1 MIDKI
6 IESNKTLKIRKR
18 SNKTKLIKQMAEK
31 KHQKHTKL
39 SKPNYGFFGRN
50 EWAIIGT
57 PCGNI
62 QQLAYKITERL
73 AEKYTLSY
81 VDADHKNAD
90 EAAVNPSKE
99 NAIDFGAHLEYTD
112 KINFHRFDTKANL
125 DTYQFRQYFNE
136 EDLVLVNGN
145 HFTAKKQIVVID
157 PKKEKSLAKK
167 LDRLTDVGLILMT
180 ADAKAIPT
188 FLKEHLPNIA
198 DIPTYPFSRTSRIA
212 AFLEKQLVREIPPIY
227 GLVLAGG
234 KSQRMG
240 KDKGQIEYHGKPQR
254 LYMADVLNEICDET
268 FLSVR
273 SSKKESATD
282 YPFLEDTFYDLG
294 PFGAI
299 ASAFRHRPNAAWLV
313 VACDLPLLDL
323 ETLDYLVKNRNP
335 SAIATAFN
343 SPVNQFPEPLI
354 SIWEPKSYPVLL
366 QFLAQGFSCPR
377 KVLINSNV
385 QLVDAPDGQKL
396 MNVNKPEELEKAI
409 KLIQKT

>member
-1 MIDKI
+1 
-6 IESNKTLKIRKR
+6 
-18 SNKTKLIKQMAEK
+18 MAEK

-62 QQLAYKITERL
+62 QQLAYKITQKL
-73 AEKYTLSY
+73 AEKYQVSY
-81 VDADHKNAD
+81 VDADHKSTDDALT
-90 EAAVNPSKE
+90 ATTKE
-99 NAIDFGAHLEYTD
+99 NAMDFGANLVYTD
-112 KINFHRFDTKANL
+112 KINFHRFDTKANF

-136 EDLVLVNGN
+136 TDLVLVNGN

-157 PKKEKSLAKK
+157 PKKEESLSRK
-167 LDRLTDVGLILMT
+167 LDRLTNVGLILMT
-180 ADAKAIPT
+180 EAATEIPT
-188 FLKEHLPNIA
+188 FLKEHLPNIEE
-198 DIPTYPFSRTSRIA
+198 IPTYPFSRISRIA
-212 AFLEKQLVREIPPIY
+212 AFIEKDLVANIPPLY

-240 KDKGQIEYHGKPQR
+240 KDKGQIDYHGKPQR
-254 LYMADVLNEICDET
+254 EFMADILNEICDET

-273 SSKKESATD
+273 SSKNEAATD

-313 VACDLPLLDL
+313 IACDLPLLDL
-323 ETLDYLVKNRNP
+323 ETLDFLVKNRNP

-343 SPVNQFPEPLI
+343 SPVNEFPEPLI
-354 SIWEPKSYPVLL
+354 SIWEPSSYPILL

-377 KVLINSNV
+377 KVLINSAV
-385 QLVDAPDGQKL
+385 KLVDAPDGQKL
-396 MNVNKPEELEKAI
+396 MNVNRPEELMEVM
-409 KLIQKT
+409 KLIKE

>member
-1 MIDKI
+1 M
-6 IESNKTLKIRKR
+6 T
-18 SNKTKLIKQMAEK
+18 EK

-73 AEKYTLSY
+73 AKKHKLSY
-81 VDADHKNAD
+81 VDADHKN
-90 EAAVNPSKE
+90 ENESTKE
-99 NAIDFGAHLEYTD
+99 EVTKGNAMDFGADLNYID
-112 KINFHRFDTKANL
+112 KIDFHRFDTKAKL

-136 EDLVLVNGN
+136 SDLVLVNGN

-180 ADAKAIPT
+180 ETAEGIPT
-188 FLKEHLPNIA
+188 YLKEHLPNIEE
-198 DIPTYPFSRTSRIA
+198 IPTYPFSKTSRIA
-212 AFLEKQLVREIPPIY
+212 AFLDKHLTGEQPPLY

-240 KDKGQIEYHGKPQR
+240 KDKGQINYHGKPQR
-254 LYMADVLNEICDET
+254 EFMADVLNEICDET
-268 FLSVR
+268 YLSVR
-273 SSKKESATD
+273 SSKNETPTD
-282 YPFLEDTFYDLG
+282 YPFLADTFYDLG

-299 ASAFRHRPNAAWLV
+299 ASAFRHQPNAAWLV

-323 ETLDYLVKNRNP
+323 ETLDFLVKNRQP
-335 SAIATAFN
+335 SAVATAFN

-354 SIWEPKSYPVLL
+354 SIWEPRSYPILL

-377 KVLINSNV
+377 KVLINSEV
-385 QLVDAPDGQKL
+385 HLVDAPEGQKL
-396 MNVNKPEELEKAI
+396 MNVNRPEELAEVV
-409 KLIQKT
+409 KLIGK

>member
-1 MIDKI
+1 M
-6 IESNKTLKIRKR
+6 R
-18 SNKTKLIKQMAEK
+18 QK

-39 SKPNYGFFGRN
+39 SQPNYGFFARN

-62 QQLAYKITERL
+62 QQLAYKITEKL
-73 AEKYTLSY
+73 AKKYQIGY
-81 VDADHKNAD
+81 VDADHQSAD
-90 EAAVNPSKE
+90 AALEDSTKKD
-99 NAIDFGAHLEYTD
+99 AMAHGANLEYTD
-112 KINFHRFDTKANL
+112 KINYHRFDTKAQL
-125 DTYQFRQYFNE
+125 DKYQYRQYFNE

-145 HFTAKKQIVVID
+145 HFLAKKQIVVID

-180 ADAKAIPT
+180 EAAESIPD
-188 FLKEHLPNIA
+188 FLRDHLPNI
-198 DIPTYPFSRTSRIA
+198 DTIPTYPFARTSRIA
-212 AFLEKQLVREIPPIY
+212 AFLDKAVANEKPPLY

-240 KDKGQIEYHGKPQR
+240 QDKGTIDYHGKPQR
-254 LYMADVLNEICDET
+254 TFMADVLNEICDQT

-273 SSKKESATD
+273 SSKKEQATD

-323 ETLDYLVKNRNP
+323 ETLDVLVKNRNT

-343 SPVNQFPEPLI
+343 SPVNEFPEPLI
-354 SIWEPKSYPVLL
+354 CIWEPKSYPILL

-385 QLVDAPDGQKL
+385 HLLDAPDGQKL
-396 MNVNKPEELEKAI
+396 MNVNHPEELQQVIE
-409 KLIQKT
+409 LIGKS

>member
-1 MIDKI
+1 
-6 IESNKTLKIRKR
+6 
-18 SNKTKLIKQMAEK
+18 MAEK

-50 EWAIIGT
+50 EWAINGT

-62 QQLAYKITERL
+62 QKLAYKIMERL
-73 AEKYTLSY
+73 GKKYKLSY
-81 VDADHKNAD
+81 VDADHKSAD
-90 EAAVNPSKE
+90 EAAINTSKE
-99 NAIDFGAHLEYTD
+99 NAIDFGANMEYTD
-112 KINFHRFDTKANL
+112 KINFHRFDTKTNL

-145 HFTAKKQIVVID
+145 HFIAKKQIVVID

-180 ADAKAIPT
+180 AEATEIPD
-188 FLKEHLPNIA
+188 FLKNHLPNIA

-212 AFLEKQLVREIPPIY
+212 AFLEKQLVRVLPPLY

-240 KDKGQIEYHGKPQR
+240 KDKGQIDYHGKPQR
-254 LYMADVLNEICDET
+254 LHMADVLNEICDET
-268 FLSVR
+268 FLSVQ
-273 SSKKESATD
+273 SSKKETVTD

-323 ETLDYLVKNRNP
+323 ETLDFLVKNRNI

-377 KVLINSNV
+377 KVLINSDV
-385 QLVDAPDGQKL
+385 ELVDAPDGQKL
-396 MNVNKPEELEKAI
+396 MNVNKPEELKEVI
-409 KLIQKT
+409 ELIQKK

>member
-1 MIDKI
+1 
-6 IESNKTLKIRKR
+6 
-18 SNKTKLIKQMAEK
+18 MAEK

-62 QQLAYKITERL
+62 QQLAYKITQKL
-73 AEKYTLSY
+73 AEKYKVSY
-81 VDADHKNAD
+81 VDADHENADDTSTITSNKNAM
-90 EAAVNPSKE
+90 
-99 NAIDFGAHLEYTD
+99 DFGANLVYTD
-112 KINFHRFDTKANL
+112 KIDFHRFDTKASF

-136 EDLVLVNGN
+136 TDLVLVNGN

-157 PKKEKSLAKK
+157 PKKEESLSRK
-167 LDRLTDVGLILMT
+167 LDRLTNVGLILMT
-180 ADAKAIPT
+180 EAAEEIPD
-188 FLKEHLPNIA
+188 FLKEHLPNIGE
-198 DIPTYPFSRTSRIA
+198 IPTYPISRTSRIA
-212 AFLEKQLVREIPPIY
+212 AFLEKDLVANIPPLY

-254 LYMADVLNEICDET
+254 IFMADILNEICDET

-273 SSKKESATD
+273 SSKNEAATE

-313 VACDLPLLDL
+313 IACDLPLLDL
-323 ETLDYLVKNRNP
+323 ETLDFLVKNRNP

-343 SPVNQFPEPLI
+343 SPVNEFPEPLI
-354 SIWEPKSYPVLL
+354 SIWEPSSYPILL

-377 KVLINSNV
+377 KVLINSDVN
-385 QLVDAPDGQKL
+385 LVDAPDGQKL
-396 MNVNKPEELEKAI
+396 MNVNRPEELAEVM
-409 KLIQKT
+409 KLLKS

>member
-1 MIDKI
+1 MVY
-6 IESNKTLKIRKR
+6 NK
-18 SNKTKLIKQMAEK
+18 SFFGKLIQLMAEK

-39 SKPNYGFFGRN
+39 NKPNYGFFGRN
-50 EWAIIGT
+50 EWSIIGT

-62 QQLAYKITERL
+62 QQLAYQITQKL
-73 AEKYTLSY
+73 AKKYKLSY
-81 VDADHKNAD
+81 VDADHKSAD
-90 EAAVNPSKE
+90 ADQLTSSKE
-99 NAIDFGAHLEYTD
+99 NAIDFGAYLAYTD
-112 KINFHRFDTKANL
+112 KINFHRFDTKAQL

-136 EDLVLVNGN
+136 TDLVLVNGN
-145 HFTAKKQIVVID
+145 HFTAKQQIVVID

-180 ADAKAIPT
+180 DTVKEIPSY
-188 FLKEHLPNIA
+188 LKEHLPNIA
-198 DIPTYPFSRTSRIA
+198 DIPTYPFSKTSRIA
-212 AFLEKQLVREIPPIY
+212 AFLEQQIVTNIPPIY

-254 LYMADVLNEICDET
+254 VFMADVLNEICDET

-273 SSKKESATD
+273 SSENEAPAD
-282 YPFLEDTFYDLG
+282 YPFLADTFQDLG

-299 ASAFRHRPNAAWLV
+299 VSAFRHQPNAAWLV

-323 ETLDYLVKNRNP
+323 ETFDFLVKNRNP
-335 SAIATAFN
+335 SAVATAFN

-354 SIWEPKSYPVLL
+354 SIWEPKSYPILL

-377 KVLINSNV
+377 KVLINSEV
-385 QLVDAPDGQKL
+385 HLLDAPDGQKL
-396 MNVNKPEELEKAI
+396 MNVNRPEELKAAMA
-409 KLIQKT
+409 LIQKY

>member
-1 MIDKI
+1 
-6 IESNKTLKIRKR
+6 
-18 SNKTKLIKQMAEK
+18 MAEK

-62 QQLAYKITERL
+62 QQLAYKITEKL
-73 AEKYTLSY
+73 ASKYKLSY
-81 VDADHKNAD
+81 VDADHKSAD
-90 EAAVNPSKE
+90 DAVGVITKE
-99 NAIDFGAHLEYTD
+99 NAMDFGANLEYTD
-112 KINFHRFDTKANL
+112 KINFHRFDTKANF

-136 EDLVLVNGN
+136 TDLVLVNGN
-145 HFTAKKQIVVID
+145 HFIAKKQIVVID

-167 LDRLTDVGLILMT
+167 LDRLTNVGLILMT
-180 ADAKAIPT
+180 EAATEIPE
-188 FLKEHLPNIA
+188 FLKAHLPNIEE
-198 DIPTYPFSRTSRIA
+198 IPTYPFSRTSRIA
-212 AFLEKQLVREIPPIY
+212 AFIEKELVAEIPPLY

-240 KDKGQIEYHGKPQR
+240 KDKGQINYHGKPQR
-254 LYMADVLNEICDET
+254 LFMADILNEICDET

-273 SSKKESATD
+273 SSKNEVATE

-313 VACDLPLLDL
+313 IACDLPLLDL
-323 ETLDYLVKNRNP
+323 ETLDFLVKHRKP
-335 SAIATAFN
+335 SAVATAFN
-343 SPVNQFPEPLI
+343 SPVNEFPEPLI
-354 SIWEPKSYPVLL
+354 SIWEPKSYPILL

-377 KVLINSNV
+377 KVLINSDVN
-385 QLVDAPDGQKL
+385 LVDAPEGQKL
-396 MNVNKPEELEKAI
+396 MNVNRPEELEEVM
-409 KLIQKT
+409 KLIKQ

>member
-1 MIDKI
+1 
-6 IESNKTLKIRKR
+6 
-18 SNKTKLIKQMAEK
+18 MAEK

-73 AEKYTLSY
+73 ATKYKVSY
-81 VDADHKNAD
+81 VDADHKSAD
-90 EAAVNPSKE
+90 EALTTTTKE
-99 NAIDFGAHLEYTD
+99 NAMDAGANLEYTD
-112 KINFHRFDTKANL
+112 KINFHRFDTKANF
-125 DTYQFRQYFNE
+125 DRYQFRQYFNE
-136 EDLVLVNGN
+136 TDLVLVNGN

-167 LDRLTDVGLILMT
+167 LDRLTNVALILMT
-180 ADAKAIPT
+180 EAAEEIPD
-188 FLKEHLPNIA
+188 FLKEHLPNISA
-198 DIPTYPFSRTSRIA
+198 IPTYPFSRTSRIA
-212 AFLEKQLVREIPPIY
+212 AFIEKQLVADIPPLY

-240 KDKGQIEYHGKPQR
+240 KDKGQINYHGKPQR
-254 LYMADVLNEICDET
+254 VFMADILNEICDET

-273 SSKKESATD
+273 SSKKETPTD

-299 ASAFRHRPNAAWLV
+299 ASAFRHQPNAAWLV
-313 VACDLPLLDL
+313 IACDLPLLDL
-323 ETLDYLVKNRNP
+323 ETLDFLVKNRNP

-343 SPVNQFPEPLI
+343 SPVNEFPEPLI
-354 SIWEPKSYPVLL
+354 SIWEPSSYPILL

-377 KVLINSNV
+377 KVLINSDVN
-385 QLVDAPDGQKL
+385 LVDAPAGQKL
-396 MNVNKPEELEKAI
+396 MNVNRPEELAEVM
-409 KLIQKT
+409 KLIKG

>member
-1 MIDKI
+1 MV
-6 IESNKTLKIRKR
+6 
-18 SNKTKLIKQMAEK
+18 K

-39 SKPNYGFFGRN
+39 TKPNYGVFGRN

-62 QQLAYKITERL
+62 QQLAYEITKKL
-73 AEKYTLSY
+73 AQKYKVSY

-90 EAAVNPSKE
+90 DAMLTTPKE

-125 DTYQFRQYFNE
+125 DRYQFRQYFNE

-167 LDRLTDVGLILMT
+167 LDRLTDVGLNLMT
-180 ADAKAIPT
+180 KEATEIPA
-188 FLKEHLPNIA
+188 FLKAHLPNIA
-198 DIPTYPFSRTSRIA
+198 EIPTYPFSRTSRIA
-212 AFLEKQLVREIPPIY
+212 AFIEKQLVASIPPLY

-240 KDKGQIEYHGKPQR
+240 KDKGQIDYHGKPQR
-254 LYMADVLNEICDET
+254 EYMADILNEICDET

-273 SSKKESATD
+273 SSKKETVID

-323 ETLDYLVKNRNP
+323 ETLDFLVKNRKP

-354 SIWEPKSYPVLL
+354 SIL
-366 QFLAQGFSCPR
+366 G
-377 KVLINSNV
+377 
-385 QLVDAPDGQKL
+385 
-396 MNVNKPEELEKAI
+396 
-409 KLIQKT
+409 T

>member
-1 MIDKI
+1 M
-6 IESNKTLKIRKR
+6 T
-18 SNKTKLIKQMAEK
+18 EK

-39 SKPNYGFFGRN
+39 NKPNYGFFGRN

-62 QQLAYKITERL
+62 QQLAYKITGRL
-73 AEKYTLSY
+73 AEKYKVSY
-81 VDADHKNAD
+81 VDADHKNANESGIAEVIKD
-90 EAAVNPSKE
+90 
-99 NAIDFGAHLEYTD
+99 NAMDFGANLNYID
-112 KINFHRFDTKANL
+112 KIDFHRFDTKAKL

-136 EDLVLVNGN
+136 SDLVLVNGN

-180 ADAKAIPT
+180 EEANEIPT
-188 FLKEHLPNIA
+188 FLKEHLSNI
-198 DIPTYPFSRTSRIA
+198 DEIPTYPFSRTSRIA
-212 AFLEKQLVREIPPIY
+212 AFIDKQLTGAKPPLY

-240 KDKGQIEYHGKPQR
+240 KDKGQINYHGKPQR
-254 LYMADVLNEICDET
+254 EFMADVLNEICDET

-273 SSKKESATD
+273 SSKNETPTD

-299 ASAFRHRPNAAWLV
+299 ASAFRQQPNAAWLV

-323 ETLDYLVKNRNP
+323 ETLDFLVKNRQA
-335 SAIATAFN
+335 SAVATAFN

-354 SIWEPKSYPVLL
+354 SIWEPKSYPILL

-377 KVLINSNV
+377 KVLINSEVN
-385 QLVDAPDGQKL
+385 LVDAPEGQKL
-396 MNVNKPEELEKAI
+396 MNVNKPEELEAAI
-409 KLIQKT
+409 KLIES